1 MDNLEQGV
9 QESVEQLNTEG
20 SSEPSS
26 SQTTAETQ
34 SGQVEQEAKPTETT
48 PFHEH
53 PRFKELIEQKNQQA
67 EQIKAYQQQMQEL
80 KAQFTAMQPKQKS
93 PEEALLERLKG
104 IDPEFGGW
112 AENID
117 QARRELAEFKQWKEQ
132 LEMEQGRQQVQSS
145 LENLYKENKVSDNM
159 KELYQSQIES
169 IAYNNPNLKPSDL
182 PKVFKQVHENL
193 SKWAESYE
201 RNIRSKYVTEVK
213 KETAPASQTGGAP
226 AGIPASS
233 GINSR
238 EELKNRIVDE
248 IRRAKQ
254 KI

>member
-1 MDNLEQGV
+1 MDNLEQGT
-9 QESVEQLNTEG
+9 QESGVSQSTEG

-26 SQTTAETQ
+26 FSSPAETQ
-34 SGQVEQEAKPTETT
+34 SEQATQEAKPAEAT

-67 EQIKAYQQQMQEL
+67 EQLKAYQDQIRQFQQQMQAL
-80 KAQFTAMQPKQKS
+80 TPKQKT

-117 QARRELAEFKQWKEQ
+117 QTRRELAEFKSWKQNME
-132 LEMEQGRQQVQSS
+132 LEQGRQQAQSALDS
-145 LENLYKENKVSDNM
+145 LYTEHKVSDEM
-159 KELYQSQIES
+159 KKLYRSEIES
-169 IAYNNPNLKPSDL
+169 IAYNNPDLKPSDL

-193 SKWAESYE
+193 NKWAENYE
-201 RNIRSKYVTEVK
+201 RSIRSKYVTEVK
-213 KETAPASQTGGAP
+213 KETAPATHTGGAP
-226 AGIPASS
+226 AGIPASKV
-233 GINSR
+233 NSI
-238 EELKNRIVDE
+238 EDVKQQIVNE
-248 IRRAKQ
+248 IRRSKQ